1 MRTQILVRYGMLQAR
16 KVITGLQLGDTGG
29 RCFADG
35 QRCEYH
41 SWRHFQLKECLNSS
55 LNFLNVC
62 MSHIATCHSAAH
74 DINNGG
80 RMSAWRCAS
89 WSMHHWSGGFGHLGD
104 SAFLAMSPAMVDCYK
119 GVSST
124 GHDKDLYLIQGSI
137 GIARQVAQLVEGS
150 LLFPH
155 IPV

>member
-1 MRTQILVRYGMLQAR
+1 MRTQILVRYGKLQAR

-29 RCFADG
+29 KGVRCSADG

-62 MSHIATCHSAAH
+62 MSHIATYHSAAH

-80 RMSAWRCAS
+80 RMSA
-89 WSMHHWSGGFGHLGD
+89 
-104 SAFLAMSPAMVDCYK
+104 
-119 GVSST
+119 
-124 GHDKDLYLIQGSI
+124 
-137 GIARQVAQLVEGS
+137 
-150 LLFPH
+150 
-155 IPV
+155 